1 MKKGKKG
8 GKFIAKGTSGCVV
21 TPNYR
26 CEPADEVSQDKVSK
40 IFRTEDSFK
49 TEIKESN
56 VFKTIDPT
64 GKYFFKIHQS
74 CEFNADLNKKQIEL
88 ENDLLNCDGSK
99 YMYIAN
105 NAGIDLT
112 KPDFKS
118 KEEFDK
124 VLINILEGLML
135 LKKNKLAHRDIKPAN
150 LSVALNPDGSKKGM
164 ILDYGLVTSI
174 SNKAFKN
181 TDKWYKYANLLF
193 EGSPQYMPHENNF
206 ITGFIKSQETIRPE
220 FLPGRKFTAKKTNQF
235 FKKNDIDILTSLSN
249 KDKFKQFIDS
259 SDNEYGYG
267 TYIFETLTKKYNK
280 LIQDG
285 NIDRIQYLKNY
296 IFNLDKIDVYALG
309 VSLLE
314 IIKKNRKQIIQNWA
328 TDFYDMIDK
337 MIEPDI
343 NKRWNAEQILNH
355 PYFEKKIN
363 NLVNNYK
370 KFTKKMA
377 NNSLNQYIQN
387 SEPIQKKTKK
397 IKRSPINLGF
407 ERGEP
412 IKAGKKVRKHR
423 GITQTGGNKGRLR
436 KGYRYSGKKLKSGLP
451 QIIKCKSKRC

>member
-1 MKKGKKG
+1 MKKGNKG
-8 GKFIAKGTSGCVV
+8 GKFIAKGTYGCVV

-26 CEPADEVSQDKVSK
+26 CKLTDEVSQDKVSK

-174 SNKAFKN
+174 SDKVFKDNKEVGHIE
-181 TDKWYKYANLLF
+181 DGLL
-193 EGSPQYMPHENNF
+193 
-206 ITGFIKSQETIRPE
+206 
-220 FLPGRKFTAKKTNQF
+220 
-235 FKKNDIDILTSLSN
+235 
-249 KDKFKQFIDS
+249 
-259 SDNEYGYG
+259 
-267 TYIFETLTKKYNK
+267 
-280 LIQDG
+280 
-285 NIDRIQYLKNY
+285 YL
-296 IFNLDKIDVYALG
+296 
-309 VSLLE
+309 
-314 IIKKNRKQIIQNWA
+314 
-328 TDFYDMIDK
+328 
-337 MIEPDI
+337 
-343 NKRWNAEQILNH
+343 
-355 PYFEKKIN
+355 
-363 NLVNNYK
+363 
-370 KFTKKMA
+370 
-377 NNSLNQYIQN
+377 
-387 SEPIQKKTKK
+387 
-397 IKRSPINLGF
+397 
-407 ERGEP
+407 
-412 IKAGKKVRKHR
+412 
-423 GITQTGGNKGRLR
+423 
-436 KGYRYSGKKLKSGLP
+436 
-451 QIIKCKSKRC
+451 